1 MRWMLIA
8 MLIGCGGT
16 AAAPSV
22 AGCWNYALDDV
33 PSGRL
38 DLTLTETTVSGA
50 FTEPTRSGLVHGTIE
65 PNGNIALLLY
75 TPERLIWDVTIHAF
89 TDPLTGFV
97 TDHSNSTGRAFIAT
111 RC

>member
-8 MLIGCGGT
+8 MLLGCGGT
-16 AAAPSV
+16 AAPNM
-22 AGCWNYALDDV
+22 AGCWNYALDDA
-33 PSGRL
+33 PTGHL

-89 TDPLTGFV
+89 SDPLTGFV
-97 TDHSNSTGRAFIAT
+97 TDRSTSTARAFLAT